1 MLNQKLLPSSQTQQA
16 KNQKGAISVET
27 QKGTKKESLFNQKEK
42 KLESITSKRME
53 QRRMETRYGNV
64 LFVEAK
70 Q

>member
-27 QKGTKKESLFNQKEK
+27 QKRTKKESLFNQKEK